1 MQHSGTV
8 WGLCVC
14 VHEQPYAYMFKFVEL
29 REDAGERKTLSK
41 IQMLYGLQSFS
52 HVIELHSPKM

>member
-41 IQMLYGLQSFS
+41 IQMLYGLQSFLMS
-52 HVIELHSPKM
+52 